1 MSWWFIVYFSS
12 PLSIIY
18 FSFFN
23 DLFII
28 IKAVIHEI
36 IIIKILQFNNSSLLL
51 PNFIISTIYI
61 SNPLIINN
69 ISKSILKSD
78 ILKIPHHGSKTST
91 TEKFLEY
98 VNPKIALIGV
108 GKNNFG
114 HPSDVVIERL
124 ERKGIKIYR
133 TDLNG
138 EIEIRVDDESKI
150 SVKSLIK

>member
-1 MSWWFIVYFSS
+1 M
-12 PLSIIY
+12 LS
-18 FSFFN
+18 
-23 DLFII
+23 
-28 IKAVIHEI
+28 
-36 IIIKILQFNNSSLLL
+36 
-51 PNFIISTIYI
+51 
-61 SNPLIINN
+61 
-69 ISKSILKSD
+69 
-78 ILKIPHHGSKTST
+78 
-91 TEKFLEY
+91 
-98 VNPKIALIGV
+98 NPKIALIGV